1 MSGRSPRLISVK
13 LGTRADTLP
22 VGSTVKLNLNG
33 TPWDWLVVHQ
43 GLPSADIYDASC
55 NGTWLLLNKIY
66 TTKPFS
72 SSTNGRYALSTINTY
87 LGNEFH
93 MLFDDDVRSTI
104 KQVKIPYFSGTTN
117 QDAING
123 KNGLDVT
130 VFLLSV
136 RETGFSSTSVKPSIG
151 VKLDYFLLGDS
162 TAANKKRKTPDAKRW
177 WCRDNGWDVEP
188 TGGFGTYKTTRSW
201 GVRPSIILP
210 SNFRISADRITYP
223 AA

>member
-1 MSGRSPRLISVK
+1 MSGRSPRWIQK
-13 LGTRADTLP
+13 IGTRVDTLP
-22 VGSTVKLNLNG
+22 VGSTIKLNLNG

-43 GLPSADIYDASC
+43 GLPSTDIYDASC
-55 NGTWLLLNKIY
+55 DGTWLLLNKIY
-66 TTKPFS
+66 TNKPFS
-72 SSTNGRYALSTINTY
+72 NSRNGRYAVSTINTY

-104 KQVKIPYFSGTTN
+104 KQVKIPYFPNDYT

-123 KNGLDVT
+123 INGLDVT

-162 TAANKKRKTPDAKRW
+162 NDAQNKRKTPDGKRW

-188 TGGFGTYKTTRSW
+188 SGGFGTYITTRSW
-201 GVRPSIILP
+201 GVRPAIILP
-210 SNFRISADRITYP
+210 SNFRISEDLITYP